1 MTPFADDNA
10 ATSIGDMQ
18 VENGLDRIAMYGS
31 LDLTRDKAGLAL
43 AHGLR
48 SFLDRAIAILEADHA
63 LPAAIPA
70 PKKDWEGGEPLQ
82 LGSD

>member
-1 MTPFADDNA
+1 MTPFADDSA

-18 VENGLDRIAMYGS
+18 VENGMDRIAVYGS

-43 AHGLR
+43 AQALR
-48 SFLDRAIAILEADHA
+48 ALLDKAIAAMEADHA

-70 PKKDWEGGEPLQ
+70 PKKTGKAANPF
-82 LGSD
+82 S